1 MKKRYFI
8 INLKAVKILLFSLLV
23 LFTSTFSSCKKNKTA
38 ETKKAESEIL
48 LAPFQNNGKGG
59 LLWKMNASG
68 TVIFEDKQNTAF
80 LNFQRWDLNG
90 VRRYTY
96 LQFDSTVYKIP
107 GVGYIPGYV
116 SVCDQNL
123 NVIES
128 VKLLPFNG
136 RTAQDPDAL
145 DGHEFIYLGDGHYIS
160 MAYYEK
166 KVSNIPSTL
175 NPVNNCKVIA
185 CIIQEVKNNTVLF
198 EWDCTN
204 YPELYDISVEGRD
217 YSDST
222 VAHDYA
228 HLNSIFVDPN
238 DNHLILSFRNF
249 NQIIKINRSSGDI
262 IWKLGGKLS
271 DFSLTSD
278 KTFLRQHHATITDG
292 GKTLMFLDNGEDAI
306 RRSSR
311 ILEFK
316 LDEAAKQVLAFK
328 AYDLPDQIFCQYM
341 GSVQKRGNTYF
352 VGTGTGNRIVEFNWV
367 TDEVLLNKTLP
378 NSSYRAFKYD

>member
-1 MKKRYFI
+1 MIYLNKIRKKQGFRLF
-8 INLKAVKILLFSLLV
+8 VFSLSML
-23 LFTSTFSSCKKNKTA
+23 LTLAFSGCKKN
-38 ETKKAESEIL
+38 TKSDEKMSQAEIL
-48 LAPFQNNGKGG
+48 LAPFQGNGKWG
-59 LLWKMNASG
+59 LLWKMDATG
-68 TVIFEDKQNTAF
+68 KVVFEDKQSTAF
-80 LNFQRWDLNG
+80 LNFQRWDING

-116 SVCDQNL
+116 RVCDQNL
-123 NVIES
+123 NVIET
-128 VKLLPFNG
+128 VKLLPYNS
-136 RTAQDPDAL
+136 RNAQDPDAL
-145 DGHEFIYLGDGHYIS
+145 DGHEFIYLGDGHYIT
-160 MAYYEK
+160 MAYFEK
-166 KVSNIPSTL
+166 VVTNIPSSL

-185 CIIQEVKNNTVLF
+185 CIIQEVKNNAVVF

-204 YPELYDISVEGRD
+204 YPELYDISVEGRI

-222 VAHDYA
+222 LAHDYA

-238 DNHLILSFRNF
+238 DNNLILSFRNF
-249 NQIIKINRSSGDI
+249 DQIIKINRSSGNI
-262 IWKLGGKLS
+262 MWKLGGKQS
-271 DFSLTSD
+271 DFPLTSD
-278 KTFLRQHHATITDG
+278 KTFLRQHHATLTDG

-316 LDEAAKQVLAFK
+316 LDETAKQVMAFK